1 VRHKTIVRTHISQ
14 KAKTPAVYANYGTV
28 MFNQGS
34 RCAEQAAVA
43 ANNDGQVN
51 IGTNRVSG
59 LHRTRLKVR
68 KRGQTILQD
77 HINATSVQEI
87 EKLGNHVGHPWML
100 SASQQSYSLKLTH
113 DLSSLLAVELGFNAL

>member
-1 VRHKTIVRTHISQ
+1 
-14 KAKTPAVYANYGTV
+14 
-28 MFNQGS
+28 MFNQSS
-34 RCAEQAAVA
+34 RRAEQAAIA
-43 ANNDGQVN
+43 TNNDGQVN

-100 SASQQSYSLKLTH
+100 SAPQQSNSLKLTH
-113 DLSSLLAVELGFNAL
+113 DLSSHLAVELGFNVL